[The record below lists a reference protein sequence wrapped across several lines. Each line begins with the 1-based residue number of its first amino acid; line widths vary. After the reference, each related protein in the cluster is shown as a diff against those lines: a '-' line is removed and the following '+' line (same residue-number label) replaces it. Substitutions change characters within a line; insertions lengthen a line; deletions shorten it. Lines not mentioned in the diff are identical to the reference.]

1 MVILGIDTAIR
12 RTGYGVVRMEGNRIH
27 VLDCG
32 VIKNAPSLK
41 HSECLRRI
49 YMGIKELVDAF
60 KPDAASIEMAF
71 VGKNVRTTM
80 ILSMARGA
88 AIASASNAGVPV
100 YEYSPKTAKR
110 STVGMGTASKEQV
123 ASVLAAVCH
132 LEVSGIPNDSTDA
145 LALAVCHGNIA
156 VRPELAA
163 FLAEPL

>member
-12 RTGYGVVRMEGNRIH
+12 RTGYGVVRMVGNSIS

-32 VIKNAPSLK
+32 VIRNAPSLK

-49 YMGIKELVDAF
+49 YLGIGELIEMF
-60 KPDAASIEMAF
+60 RPDAASIEMAF

-88 AIASASNAGVPV
+88 AIASAANAGVPV

-110 STVGMGTASKEQV
+110 SAFQLFLP
-123 ASVLAAVCH
+123 VLQ
-132 LEVSGIPNDSTDA
+132 
-145 LALAVCHGNIA
+145 A
-156 VRPELAA
+156 VRPLSEARVR
-163 FLAEPL
+163 P

>member
-41 HSECLRRI
+41 HSECVRRI

-110 STVGMGTASKEQV
+110 SAVGMGTASKEQ
-123 ASVLAAVCH
+123 VCH

>member
-12 RTGYGVVRMEGNRIH
+12 RTGYGVVGMEGNRIR

-41 HSECLRRI
+41 HSDCLRRI
-49 YMGIKELVDAF
+49 FMGIRELIETF

-88 AIASASNAGVPV
+88 AIAAASSAGVPV

-110 STVGMGTASKEQV
+110 SAVGIGTASKEQV
-123 ASVLAAVCH
+123 ASVLAALCR
-132 LEVSGIPNDSTDA
+132 LEVSGIPDDSTDA

-156 VRPELAA
+156 TRPELAA
-163 FLAEPL
+163 FLTQPI

>member
-12 RTGYGVVRMEGNRIH
+12 RTGYGVVRMEGNSIS

-32 VIKNAPSLK
+32 VIRNAPSLK

-49 YMGIKELVDAF
+49 YLVIGELIEMF
-60 KPDAASIEMAF
+60 RPDAASIEMAF

-88 AIASASNAGVPV
+88 AIASAANAGVPV

-110 STVGMGTASKEQV
+110 SAVGIGGASKEQV
-123 ASVLAAVCH
+123 ASVLAALCR
-132 LEVSGIPNDSTDA
+132 LEVSGIPDDSTDA
-145 LALAVCHGNIA
+145 LALAVCHGNVA
-156 VRPELAA
+156 ARPELAA
-163 FLAEPL
+163 FLTQPI

>member
-110 STVGMGTASKEQV
+110 SAKTRSRLLTKI
-123 ASVLAAVCH
+123 LF
-132 LEVSGIPNDSTDA
+132 IPILRKKSDMTTPGRA
-145 LALAVCHGNIA
+145 TK
-156 VRPELAA
+156 
-163 FLAEPL
+163 

>member
-12 RTGYGVVRMEGNRIH
+12 RTGYGVVGMEGNRIR

-41 HSECLRRI
+41 HSDCLRRI
-49 YMGIKELVDAF
+49 FMGIRELIETF

-88 AIASASNAGVPV
+88 AIAAASSSGLPV
-100 YEYSPKTAKR
+100 Y
-110 STVGMGTASKEQV
+110 
-123 ASVLAAVCH
+123 
-132 LEVSGIPNDSTDA
+132 
-145 LALAVCHGNIA
+145 
-156 VRPELAA
+156 
-163 FLAEPL
+163 

>member
-110 STVGMGTASKEQV
+110 SAVGMGDCVQGAG
-123 ASVLAAVCH
+123 CFC
-132 LEVSGIPNDSTDA
+132 SGGGLPSGGFGDSERFHRCA
-145 LALAVCHGNIA
+145 GSGGLPRQYC
-156 VRPELAA
+156 P
-163 FLAEPL
+163 

>member
-49 YMGIKELVDAF
+49 YMGIKELVDVF

-80 ILSMARGA
+80 ILSMARGV

-100 YEYSPKTAKR
+100 YEYSPKTANRLLLSWRR
-110 STVGMGTASKEQV
+110 SAIWRFREFRTILRMRWLWRFATAI
-123 ASVLAAVCH
+123 L
-132 LEVSGIPNDSTDA
+132 P
-145 LALAVCHGNIA
+145 
-156 VRPELAA
+156 
-163 FLAEPL
+163 

>member
-12 RTGYGVVRMEGNRIH
+12 RTGYGVVRMEGNSIS

-32 VIKNAPSLK
+32 VIRNAPSLK

-49 YMGIKELVDAF
+49 YLGIGELIEMF
-60 KPDAASIEMAF
+60 RPDAASIEMAF

-88 AIASASNAGVPV
+88 AIASAANAGVPV

-110 STVGMGTASKEQV
+110 TSSTNTFVPAQRTTSCGSTAKYEPT
-123 ASVLAAVCH
+123 
-132 LEVSGIPNDSTDA
+132 GINLRHYHRGKTY
-145 LALAVCHGNIA
+145 V
-156 VRPELAA
+156 
-163 FLAEPL
+163 